1 MNVLIIIYLI
11 LFAIVGR
18 LNLKL
23 AVLLLILTIP
33 SYLIRLSI
41 FGLPSTLL
49 ELSLLL
55 TFANWIIKN
64 YRYIF
69 CRRKRAETKK
79 VPYPFGW
86 EIILILVIALISTFV
101 GGLDLPALG
110 IFRAYFLEPIFLYI
124 LILNTIKGE
133 KGIKQII
140 NALCFSV
147 LIISIIAI
155 WQKIT
160 GQFIF
165 NEFWANIENRR
176 VVSIFNYPNAL
187 ALFIGPIIPLIIGSF
202 LWRLKEKGGIK
213 TFLNQ
218 LFLFITALS
227 GILAIYFAKSK
238 GALTAIFLAIII
250 SIFILIKRKIKI
262 IILIL
267 FLLAVPSLI
276 YYQKDWINL
285 KLSSS
290 LSWQIRQV
298 QWQETKKMLQDGN
311 ILWGAGLNNYQEKIE
326 PYHQEGFFFNKNADP
341 KFRLKV
347 VFGEDQNY
355 RDERWQPLEIYLY
368 PHNIFLNFWSEIGLI
383 GALLFT
389 FVIIKF
395 LFLSLQYYF
404 KEKNNKN
411 KYLGLALGASMLV
424 IIIHGLV
431 DVPYFKND
439 LASLFWII
447 ISILAI
453 LRIKNNAPKLWKK

>member
-1 MNVLIIIYLI
+1 MNILIIIYLI

-23 AVLLLILTIP
+23 AVLLLILTLP

-49 ELSLLL
+49 ELALLL

-101 GGLDLPALG
+101 SGLDLPALG

-140 NALCFSV
+140 NALSFSV

-176 VVSIFNYPNAL
+176 VISIFNYPNAL

-202 LWRLKEKGGIK
+202 LWKLKEKGGIK

-227 GILAIYFAKSK
+227 GILAIYFTKSK

-267 FLLAVPSLI
+267 FLLTVPSLI

-326 PYHQEGFFFNKNADP
+326 PYHQEGFFFNKDADP

-383 GALLFT
+383 GAILFT

-395 LFLSLQYYF
+395 LFLSLRYYF
-404 KEKNNKN
+404 KEKKNKN
-411 KYLGLALGASMLV
+411 KYLGIALGASMLV
-424 IIIHGLV
+424 IVIHGLV